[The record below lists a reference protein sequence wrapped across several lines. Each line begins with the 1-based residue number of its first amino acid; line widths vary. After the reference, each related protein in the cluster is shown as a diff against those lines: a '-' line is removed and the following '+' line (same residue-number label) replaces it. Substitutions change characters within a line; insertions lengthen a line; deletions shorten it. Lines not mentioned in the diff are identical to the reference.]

1 MLCTAPSFFVTASAT
16 PCLLGRTG
24 ADWGRM
30 RHRWWWLGF
39 PPPTVWN
46 AGILQLFFL
55 KVGIFG
61 KSDSVVFFFKFQ
73 VPPLPVLPPPL
84 TPVLGRLFSSPER
97 EFLIGEPEKERK
109 NRERIFMRGK
119 TFSSLPPS
127 PVSHSR
133 PKKNPSFISTLPSL
147 PPTSHCL
154 HCHRP
159 FYIHLE

>member
-1 MLCTAPSFFVTASAT
+1 MEYRYITIIIPQ
-16 PCLLGRTG
+16 GRNF
-24 ADWGRM
+24 RQI
-30 RHRWWWLGF
+30 RLSR
-39 PPPTVWN
+39 
-46 AGILQLFFL
+46 FL
-55 KVGIFG
+55 
-61 KSDSVVFFFKFQ
+61 FQ
-73 VPPLPVLPPPL
+73 VPSPLPELPPPL

-109 NRERIFMRGK
+109 NRERIFMREEN
-119 TFSSLPPS
+119 FFLSPS